1 MRSEMKHLLA
11 PGIPDEA
18 FSRGGVPMSKMEVRA
33 VTTAKARI
41 ACDSRVLDVG
51 AGTGALTVDAALR
64 CLSGTVVAVERDG
77 EALTLLRENVARLTP
92 GNVTVVA
99 GEAPDVF
106 AQLQGAFDVV
116 LIGGSG
122 GRLAHIVSALPGL
135 LAPGGRV
142 VVNAIGLAST
152 TAAVTALADMPWANR
167 ECVQVSISRAEP
179 IGRDVRFVPN
189 NPVWVISATLAEEE
203 AR

>member
-1 MRSEMKHLLA
+1 
-11 PGIPDEA
+11 
-18 FSRGGVPMSKMEVRA
+18 MSKMEVRA

-41 ACDSRVLDVG
+41 TCGSRVLDVG

-64 CLSGTVVAVERDG
+64 CPSGTVVAVERDD
-77 EALTLLRENVARLTP
+77 EALTLLRENVARLAP

-106 AQLQGAFDVV
+106 AELEGVFDAV

-122 GRLAHIVSALPGL
+122 GRLGEIVSALPRL
-135 LAPGGRV
+135 LVPGGRV

-152 TAAVTALADMPWANR
+152 TAAFAALADEPWASR

-179 IGRDVRFVPN
+179 IGRDVRFVPL
-189 NPVWVISATLAEEE
+189 NPVWVISAMLAEEG

>member
-1 MRSEMKHLLA
+1 MKQPLA
-11 PGIPDEA
+11 SGVPDDA

-41 ACDSRVLDVG
+41 ACGSRVLDVG

-64 CLSGTVVAVERDG
+64 CPSGTVVAVERDD
-77 EALTLLRENVARLTP
+77 EALTLLRENVARLAP

-106 AQLQGAFDVV
+106 AELEGVFDAV

-122 GRLAHIVSALPGL
+122 GRLGEIVSALPRL
-135 LAPGGRV
+135 LVPGGRV

-152 TAAVTALADMPWANR
+152 TAAFAALADEPWASR

-179 IGRDVRFVPN
+179 IGRDVRFVPL
-189 NPVWVISATLAEEE
+189 NPVWVISAMLAEEG

>member
-41 ACDSRVLDVG
+41 TCGSRVLDVG

-64 CLSGTVVAVERDG
+64 CPSGTVVAVERDD
-77 EALTLLRENVARLTP
+77 EALTLLRENVARLAP

-106 AQLQGAFDVV
+106 AELEGVFDAV

-122 GRLAHIVSALPGL
+122 GRLGEIVSALPRL
-135 LAPGGRV
+135 LVPGGRV

-152 TAAVTALADMPWANR
+152 TAAFAALADEPWASR

-179 IGRDVRFVPN
+179 IGRDVRFVPL
-189 NPVWVISATLAEEE
+189 NPVWVISAMLAEEG